1 MDRAAIGDQIDRILR
16 SRSFAGKTQLMKL
29 LEVLFDNMDSQC
41 TLKPDRVIRGLWP
54 DEIKTKRSADVA
66 TEMNRLRK
74 ALDCYYNEEGTSDPI
89 VISLPNRSVQAQ
101 DGTKEKRWI
110 VAEPRERTSGR
121 KTRVASSAKARTS
134 LMILAALA
142 AIGIAAFILIRV
154 LAVRPPASVRAS
166 GRRDTDRHECQR
178 PGALAQD
185 LSRRHLPPVLRE
197 RTGHQDVDW

>member
-1 MDRAAIGDQIDRILR
+1 MDHAAIGDQIDRILR

-89 VISLPNRSVQAQ
+89 VISLPNRSVQAH

-110 VAEPRERTSGR
+110 VADLARVPMVERLGWPRQPR
-121 KTRVASSAKARTS
+121 
-134 LMILAALA
+134 LAEA
-142 AIGIAAFILIRV
+142 
-154 LAVRPPASVRAS
+154 
-166 GRRDTDRHECQR
+166 
-178 PGALAQD
+178 
-185 LSRRHLPPVLRE
+185 
-197 RTGHQDVDW
+197 